1 MAEPQDYAALQACLR
16 AWLDDTDANINP
28 AECIGLAE
36 RRLSRLLNAPE
47 MEAITTLEASPAA
60 IELPQDFREMREC
73 TLDIAPR
80 VALEPTAL
88 ATLRLLYPA
97 SRVGQPQVYA
107 ISGSSLLVAPSP
119 DAAYR
124 LRLVYKQAIPALSDA
139 SPTNWLLTKHPDL
152 YVAASLAMAEF
163 RGWNDARLPMLKA
176 WYDELIEEVN
186 EAGRRARHAS
196 GPIRMRATVTDG
208 SGLGTST
215 GGPADGAT
223 QFLVDG

>member
-1 MAEPQDYAALQACLR
+1 MAEPQTYAELQACLL
-16 AWLDDTDANINP
+16 AWLDDSAANINP

-47 MEAITTLEASPAA
+47 MEATTTLDAGRPV
-60 IELPQDFREMREC
+60 IDLPQDFREAREC
-73 TLDIAPR
+73 TLDTAPR
-80 VALEPTAL
+80 IALEPTAP
-88 ATLRLLYPA
+88 ATLRLLFG
-97 SRVGQPQVYA
+97 SRRVGQPQVYA
-107 ISGSSLLVAPSP
+107 ISGSSLLIAPAP
-119 DAAYR
+119 DGAYTI
-124 LRLVYKQAIPALSDA
+124 RLVYKQAIPSLSDT
-139 SPTNWLLTKHPDL
+139 SPTNWLLAKHPDL

-163 RGWNDARLPMLKA
+163 RGWNDARLPLLKA

-186 EAGRRARHAS
+186 EAGLRTRHGA

-215 GGPADGAT
+215 GAPADGAT